1 MGTHSSGSSRLPPE
15 RSPHS
20 TVLHAV
26 EGLALL
32 LLCSCQT
39 STRKLAVSV
48 LREIRC
54 LFTAIG
60 QAEVRQSAGTLAD
73 YARKSKHKTK

>member
-1 MGTHSSGSSRLPPE
+1 MGAQSGSSRLAPD

-48 LREIRC
+48 LREIRL
-54 LFTAIG
+54 LFTTIG
-60 QAEVRQSAGTLAD
+60 QAEVSTNRVKRS
-73 YARKSKHKTK
+73 SHTKCI

>member
-1 MGTHSSGSSRLPPE
+1 MGSQSSGSSRLAPD

-60 QAEVRQSAGTLAD
+60 QAEVSQAAGSGAD
-73 YARKSKHKTK
+73 YARNTN

>member
-1 MGTHSSGSSRLPPE
+1 MLMNVYIQAGGSSRLPVE

-39 STRKLAVSV
+39 STRKLAVTV
-48 LREIRC
+48 LREIRL

-60 QAEVRQSAGTLAD
+60 QAEVTFVST
-73 YARKSKHKTK
+73 S